1 MPKTL
6 WSEAQEA
13 LVVALT
19 QARKDA
25 GLSQAALAKT
35 LRCQQSLI
43 ARIES
48 GERRI
53 DLVELVIVSRAIGME
68 IPCRRQNYLN
78 LSTFFSSLRT

>member
-6 WSEAQEA
+6 WSDAQEA
-13 LVVALT
+13 LVATLT
-19 QARKDA
+19 QGRKDA
-25 GLSQAALAKT
+25 GLSQATLAKQ

-53 DLVELVIVSRAIGME
+53 DLVELVILCRAIGLD
-68 IPCRRQNYLN
+68 PSVLLARVAPLV
-78 LSTFFSSLRT
+78 SLEAGL

>member
-6 WSEAQEA
+6 WSEAQTTLVEA
-13 LVVALT
+13 LVR
-19 QARKDA
+19 ARKEA
-25 GLSQAALAKT
+25 GLSQAVLAGT

-53 DLVELVIVSRAIGME
+53 DVVELVILAQALEADPGELLGQMAVFVPLDAG
-68 IPCRRQNYLN
+68 L
-78 LSTFFSSLRT
+78 

>member
-6 WSEAQEA
+6 WSDAQQA
-13 LVVALT
+13 LIAALA
-19 QARKDA
+19 QARKDS
-25 GLSQAALAKT
+25 GLSQAALAAR

-53 DLVELVIVSRAIGME
+53 DVIELVVLARAVGADPAEIVGQLIDMVPPDAG
-68 IPCRRQNYLN
+68 L
-78 LSTFFSSLRT
+78 